1 MLTKLKSRKFWTAMI
16 GVIVGIAI
24 SFGVDAEAI
33 SQVAGAITV
42 LGSVMT
48 YIYTEGKIDAA
59 AVKKATES
67 VKELVVAVDEKED

>member
-33 SQVAGAITV
+33 SQVAGAVTV

-59 AVKKATES
+59 AVKKATDS
-67 VKELVVAVDEKED
+67 VKELVVAVDEED

>member
-1 MLTKLKSRKFWTAMI
+1 MLAKLKSRKFWTAMI
-16 GVIVGIAI
+16 GIIVGIAI

-33 SQVAGAITV
+33 NQVAGAITV

-67 VKELVVAVDEKED
+67 IGEMVVAIDEKEN

>member
-16 GVIVGIAI
+16 GIIVGIAI

-33 SQVAGAITV
+33 SRVAGAITV

-59 AVKKATES
+59 AVKKATDTIE
-67 VKELVVAVDEKED
+67 EMVVAINEED

>member
-1 MLTKLKSRKFWTAMI
+1 MSTKLKSRKFWAAMI

-59 AVKKATES
+59 AVNKATETLS
-67 VKELVVAVDEKED
+67 ELVVAIDEKED